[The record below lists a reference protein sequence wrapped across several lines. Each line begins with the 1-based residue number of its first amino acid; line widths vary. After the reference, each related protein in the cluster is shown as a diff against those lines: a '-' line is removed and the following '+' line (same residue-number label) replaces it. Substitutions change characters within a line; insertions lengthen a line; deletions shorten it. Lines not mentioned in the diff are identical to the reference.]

1 MVTGAPNLLVN
12 ELVLIKSIFKAVS
25 TKIIMKGEVII
36 RHITEEAT
44 NLLKNTQLRK
54 FRLGTTS

>member
-1 MVTGAPNLLVN
+1 MVTGATNLLVN

-44 NLLKNTQLRK
+44 NLLKNTQL
-54 FRLGTTS
+54 